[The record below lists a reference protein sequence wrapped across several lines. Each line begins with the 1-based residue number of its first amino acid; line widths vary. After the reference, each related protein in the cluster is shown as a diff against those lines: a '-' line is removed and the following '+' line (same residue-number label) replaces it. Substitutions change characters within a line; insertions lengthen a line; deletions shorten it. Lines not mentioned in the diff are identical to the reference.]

1 MGGTWGGWGVGGG
14 SWGRMGGIRGDMGGI
29 GGRHKVCM
37 CAPQMPALLQQ
48 RSSRPWLLLLLHCV
62 GLLLGWALLALLALL
77 EDHGLL

>member
-1 MGGTWGGWGVGGG
+1 M
-14 SWGRMGGIRGDMGGI
+14 